1 MDKLIKAT
9 ELKVGDVMIGFLD
22 RTAEVIEVNTT
33 GRQFVYFKVEGLP
46 RDRVD
51 KYAEIWIRVPDVVDE
66 PEMKKELEGM
76 VNALKKAHS
85 DIKVVWT
92 MKGHYDS

>member
-1 MDKLIKAT
+1 MPDMATLTITETQQLHNAMARVQSVANKLNEVA
-9 ELKVGDVMIGFLD
+9 E
-22 RTAEVIEVNTT
+22 TA
-33 GRQFVYFKVEGLP
+33 
-46 RDRVD
+46 
-51 KYAEIWIRVPDVVDE
+51 E